1 MSITQTKKVQRI
13 EVYPSAVDEAQ
24 PTLMVVE
31 EHFFDDPDDAELPV
45 TSNKVYYLSETDD
58 VSGKMQLIQDVFNA
72 VITKVEPEV
81 L

>member
-45 TSNKVYYLSETDD
+45 TSNKVYFLSETDD